1 MARCLSGVVPGFRG
15 LLCLLVLLT
24 ATARADEDPLQQH
37 LRTRIET
44 LELKRSVRVDGVE
57 LSATQFIP
65 SLYRATQFKPV
76 WSDAKKV
83 DQLLR
88 AIAAL
93 ELDGLD
99 PKDYYLEKLQALRT
113 RVQESKDPL
122 LGLDLDLL
130 LSDAFARVIYHAHYG
145 KVDPQR
151 LDDTWNLDEEYKGKR
166 GPQAVLDAIN
176 GPSLYDAIESLK
188 PQRPVYHKLRDA
200 LAKYRAIQAAGGWGT
215 IAAGSNIELG
225 KSDPRVPAIRHR
237 LALTG
242 DLPKDA
248 DNKLETYDDPL
259 LRAVESFQKRHD
271 LPIRS
276 KIDGGLLR
284 TMSLPPKVWIDVL
297 RVNLER
303 ARWILRVDDPTYVL
317 VNIAAFHM
325 YYVKAGKRVWEKDVQ
340 VGRTFSQ
347 TPLFREEI
355 KYFVLNPMWTV
366 PPGVLAETVLPSAK
380 KSARYI
386 RDRGLH
392 VFDDTGH
399 EVAPESVNWHKFEA
413 SNLPYTI
420 TQDPGKENA
429 LGAIKFMFPNPYHV
443 YLHDTPNQLGYDA
456 RVRTMSWGCIHVK
469 DPLELAALVVEGTQ
483 WTLPTIQAQ
492 VKSGKSATVYLP
504 KPVPVY
510 LLYWT
515 AEVDR
520 DDNLVFHSDVYNR
533 DRKVLS
539 ELNKPPRKRR
549 DVRRSIDQSSVGP
562 APSKPGLPAPV
573 AAGAGAKGK

>member
-1 MARCLSGVVPGFRG
+1 MACCPVRLVSALVG
-15 LLCLLVLLT
+15 LLGVLVLWS
-24 ATARADEDPLQQH
+24 APARADEDPLQQY
-37 LRTRIET
+37 LRVRVET
-44 LELKRSVRVDGVE
+44 LELSRSVRVDGIE
-57 LSATQFIP
+57 LSATQLIP
-65 SLYRATQFKPV
+65 KLYHATQFKPV
-76 WSDAKKV
+76 WSDPKKV

-88 AIAAL
+88 AITAM

-99 PKDYYLEKLQALRT
+99 PKDYYLDKLQALRS
-113 RVQESKDPL
+113 RLSESKDPL
-122 LGLDLDLL
+122 AALDLDLL
-130 LSDAFARVIYHAHYG
+130 LTDAFARVIYHAHYG

-151 LDDTWNLDEEYKGKR
+151 IDDSWNFDNEYKGKR

-176 GPSLYDAIESLK
+176 GPSLYDAIESFK
-188 PQRPVYHKLRDA
+188 PQRPLYTKLRDA
-200 LAKYRAIQAAGGWGT
+200 LAKYRAIQASGGWGA
-215 IAAGSNIELG
+215 IPGGGNIELG
-225 KSDPRVPAIRHR
+225 KSDPRIPAIRHR

-242 DLPKDA
+242 DLAKDA
-248 DNKLETYDDPL
+248 DNKLEVYDDPL
-259 LRAVESFQKRHD
+259 LMAVESFQKRHD

-276 KIDGGLLR
+276 KIDAGLIR
-284 TMSLPPKVWIDVL
+284 TLSLPPKVWIDVL

-366 PPGVLAETVLPSAK
+366 PPSVLAETVLPSAK
-380 KSARYI
+380 QNPRYI

-399 EVAPESVNWHKFEA
+399 EVAPESVNWHKFDA

-420 TQDPGKENA
+420 TQDPGEGNA
-429 LGAIKFMFPNPYHV
+429 LGVIKFMFPNQYHV

-469 DPLELAALVVEGTQ
+469 DPLELAALLVEGTQ
-483 WTLPTIQAQ
+483 WTLPAIQAQ
-492 VKSGKSATVYLP
+492 VKGGKGATVYLP

-515 AEVDR
+515 AEVDHN
-520 DDNLVFHSDVYNR
+520 DKLLFHNDVYNR
-533 DRKVLS
+533 DRSVLS
-539 ELNKPPRKRR
+539 LLNKPPRKRR
-549 DVRRSIDQSSVGP
+549 EARRT
-562 APSKPGLPAPV
+562 AE
-573 AAGAGAKGK
+573 AAKE